1 MKKGKLLSLLLAA
14 VVGAGSL
21 AMTAQ
26 AAPAELPAQTAKT
39 AAFVKASDW
48 VLKDDWAIFALGR
61 NQEEG
66 CEKLYEDYYQ
76 GVLALL
82 ADPAKLI
89 PSDYIRLSLSLTAI
103 GIDPR
108 NIEGNDLLEK
118 IDQAD
123 REMYFKMSTSSLAYA
138 LALMERYPDSF
149 SGTLKEDTIQ
159 KILGAQQAD
168 GSFDYTVG
176 GGYPDPDS
184 TAQAMQGLMLL
195 GDTYASE
202 IQAAV
207 DWLKAQMNEDGAILN
222 WGAANPSSTA
232 QVLIAFAQK
241 GEVPANDQEKTLYD
255 GIMTFALD
263 NGSFLDANWQTG
275 ELEYNEYTTGQ
286 CFQALVAY
294 SRMVNGQS
302 ALFDL
307 SDAAVAPRPKP
318 EDEKPE
324 SGSSSSQGL
333 FRTLQRS
340 GRGIRAA
347 GFQCGRKPE
356 FPQDRRHGPGFHC
369 RCWLDRC
376 GSRCCFVQE
385 EINHLIVKRMEQH
398 EKIS

>member
-108 NIEGNDLLEK
+108 NVEGNDLLEK

-123 REMYFKMSTSSLAYA
+123 REKYFQMSTGSLAYA

-159 KILGAQQAD
+159 KILDAQQAD

-263 NGSFLDANWQTG
+263 NGSFLDTNWQTG

-324 SGSSSSQGL
+324 SGSSSSQASSEPSSAREEESEPPASSAAANLNSPKTGDMGL
-333 FRTLQRS
+333 VS
-340 GRGIRAA
+340 IAA
-347 GFQCGRKPE
+347 VGLIAAAAAVVLYRK
-356 FPQDRRHGPGFHC
+356 
-369 RCWLDRC
+369 
-376 GSRCCFVQE
+376 
-385 EINHLIVKRMEQH
+385 K
-398 EKIS
+398 

>member
-82 ADPAKLI
+82 ADPAAKLI

-123 REMYFKMSTSSLAYA
+123 REEYFQMSTGSLAYA

-159 KILGAQQAD
+159 KILDAQQAD
-168 GSFDYTVG
+168 GSFEYTAG
-176 GGYPDPDS
+176 AGFSDPDS
-184 TAQAMQGLMLL
+184 TAQAMQGLLLL
-195 GDTYASE
+195 GDCYAAE
-202 IQAAV
+202 AQAAG
-207 DWLKAQMNEDGAILN
+207 DWLAAQMNEDGVLAID
-222 WGAANPSSTA
+222 WGTGPTPNPSSTA
-232 QVLIAFAQK
+232 QALIAFAQK
-241 GEVPANDQEKTLYD
+241 GEVPANDQGKTLYD

-263 NGSFLDANWQTG
+263 NGSFQDANWQTG
-275 ELEYNEYTTGQ
+275 ELEYNEYATGQ
-286 CFQALVAY
+286 CFQALAAY

-318 EDEKPE
+318 EEEKPE
-324 SGSSSSQGL
+324 SGSSSSQASSEPSGAPEEESEPPASSKAADLDSPKTGDMGL
-333 FRTLQRS
+333 VS
-340 GRGIRAA
+340 IAA
-347 GFQCGRKPE
+347 VGLIAAAAAVVLYRK
-356 FPQDRRHGPGFHC
+356 
-369 RCWLDRC
+369 
-376 GSRCCFVQE
+376 
-385 EINHLIVKRMEQH
+385 K
-398 EKIS
+398 

>member
-108 NIEGNDLLEK
+108 NVEGNDLLEK
-118 IDQAD
+118 IDQAN
-123 REMYFKMSTSSLAYA
+123 REKYFQMSTSSLAYA

-176 GGYPDPDS
+176 DGYQDPDS

-275 ELEYNEYTTGQ
+275 ELEYNEYATGQ

-324 SGSSSSQGL
+324 SGSSSSQASSEPSSAREEESEPPASSAAANLNSPKTGDMGL
-333 FRTLQRS
+333 VS
-340 GRGIRAA
+340 IAA
-347 GFQCGRKPE
+347 VGLIAAAAAVVLYRK
-356 FPQDRRHGPGFHC
+356 
-369 RCWLDRC
+369 
-376 GSRCCFVQE
+376 
-385 EINHLIVKRMEQH
+385 K
-398 EKIS
+398 

>member
-48 VLKDDWAIFALGR
+48 VLNDDWAIFALGR

-82 ADPAKLI
+82 ADPAAKLI

-108 NIEGNDLLEK
+108 NIEGNDLLEE

-123 REMYFKMSTSSLAYA
+123 REKYFQMSTGSLAYA

-159 KILGAQQAD
+159 KILDAQQAD

-263 NGSFLDANWQTG
+263 NGSFLDANCQTG

-286 CFQALVAY
+286 CFQALAAY

-324 SGSSSSQGL
+324 SGSSSSQASSEPSSAREEESEPPASSAAANLNSPKTGDMGL
-333 FRTLQRS
+333 VS
-340 GRGIRAA
+340 IAA
-347 GFQCGRKPE
+347 VGLIAAAAAVVLYRK
-356 FPQDRRHGPGFHC
+356 
-369 RCWLDRC
+369 
-376 GSRCCFVQE
+376 
-385 EINHLIVKRMEQH
+385 K
-398 EKIS
+398 

>member
-39 AAFVKASDW
+39 AAFVKASDR

-82 ADPAKLI
+82 ADPAAKLI

-108 NIEGNDLLEK
+108 NVEGNDLLEK

-123 REMYFKMSTSSLAYA
+123 REKYFQMSTGSLAYA

-159 KILGAQQAD
+159 KILDAQQAD

-232 QVLIAFAQK
+232 QALIAFAQK

-263 NGSFLDANWQTG
+263 NGSFLDTNWQTG
-275 ELEYNEYTTGQ
+275 ELEYNEYATGQ

-324 SGSSSSQGL
+324 SGSSSSQASSEPSSAREEESEPPASSAAANLNSPKTGDMGL
-333 FRTLQRS
+333 VS
-340 GRGIRAA
+340 IAA
-347 GFQCGRKPE
+347 VGLIAAAAAVVLYRK
-356 FPQDRRHGPGFHC
+356 
-369 RCWLDRC
+369 
-376 GSRCCFVQE
+376 
-385 EINHLIVKRMEQH
+385 K
-398 EKIS
+398 

>member
-159 KILGAQQAD
+159 KILGAQQAN

-324 SGSSSSQGL
+324 SGSSSSQASSEPSSAREEESEPPASSAAANLNSPKTGDMGL
-333 FRTLQRS
+333 VS
-340 GRGIRAA
+340 IAA
-347 GFQCGRKPE
+347 VGLIAAAAAVVLYRK
-356 FPQDRRHGPGFHC
+356 
-369 RCWLDRC
+369 
-376 GSRCCFVQE
+376 
-385 EINHLIVKRMEQH
+385 K
-398 EKIS
+398 

>member
-82 ADPAKLI
+82 ADPAAKLI
-89 PSDYIRLSLSLTAI
+89 PTSDYIRLSLSLTAI

-123 REMYFKMSTSSLAYA
+123 RENYFQMSTSSLAYA

-159 KILGAQQAD
+159 KILDAQQAD
-168 GSFDYTVG
+168 GSFEYTAG
-176 GGYPDPDS
+176 AGFSDPDS

-275 ELEYNEYTTGQ
+275 ELEYNEYATGQ

-324 SGSSSSQGL
+324 SGSSSSQASSEPSSAREEESEPPASSAAANLNSPKTGDMGL
-333 FRTLQRS
+333 VS
-340 GRGIRAA
+340 IAA
-347 GFQCGRKPE
+347 VGLIAAAAAVVLYRK
-356 FPQDRRHGPGFHC
+356 
-369 RCWLDRC
+369 
-376 GSRCCFVQE
+376 
-385 EINHLIVKRMEQH
+385 K
-398 EKIS
+398 

>member
-14 VVGAGSL
+14 AVGAGSL

-123 REMYFKMSTSSLAYA
+123 RENYFQMSTSSLAYA

-159 KILGAQQAD
+159 KILDAQQAD
-168 GSFDYTVG
+168 GSFEYTAG
-176 GGYPDPDS
+176 AGFSDPDS
-184 TAQAMQGLMLL
+184 TAQAMQGLLL
-195 GDTYASE
+195 LEDGYAAE
-202 IQAAV
+202 VQAAR
-207 DWLKAQMNEDGAILN
+207 DWLAAQMNEDGVLAID
-222 WGAANPSSTA
+222 WGTGTGPTPNPSSTA
-232 QVLIAFAQK
+232 QALIAFAQK

-263 NGSFLDANWQTG
+263 NGSFLDTNWQTG
-275 ELEYNEYTTGQ
+275 ELEYNEYATGQ

-324 SGSSSSQGL
+324 SGSSSSQASSEPSSAREEESEPPASSAAANLNSPKTGDMGL
-333 FRTLQRS
+333 VS
-340 GRGIRAA
+340 IAA
-347 GFQCGRKPE
+347 VGLIAAAAAVVLYRK
-356 FPQDRRHGPGFHC
+356 
-369 RCWLDRC
+369 
-376 GSRCCFVQE
+376 
-385 EINHLIVKRMEQH
+385 K
-398 EKIS
+398 

>member
-108 NIEGNDLLEK
+108 NVEGNDLLEK

-123 REMYFKMSTSSLAYA
+123 REEYFQMSTGSLAYA

-159 KILGAQQAD
+159 KILDAQQAD
-168 GSFDYTVG
+168 GSFEYTAG
-176 GGYPDPDS
+176 AGFSDPDS

-275 ELEYNEYTTGQ
+275 ELEYNEYATGQ

-318 EDEKPE
+318 EEEKPE
-324 SGSSSSQGL
+324 SGSSSSQASSEPSSAREEESEPPASSAAANLNSPKTGDMGL
-333 FRTLQRS
+333 VS
-340 GRGIRAA
+340 IAA
-347 GFQCGRKPE
+347 VGLIAAAAAVVLYRK
-356 FPQDRRHGPGFHC
+356 
-369 RCWLDRC
+369 
-376 GSRCCFVQE
+376 
-385 EINHLIVKRMEQH
+385 K
-398 EKIS
+398 